1 MENDKFCV
9 VKMNVLFPPISFLFK
24 LFSLSINF
32 LQTGRWYMQNKA
44 LYRKMNIE
52 IVYCSENGAERDMVK

>member
-1 MENDKFCV
+1 MENDKFRV

-32 LQTGRWYMQNKA
+32 FQTGRWYMQNKA
-44 LYRKMNIE
+44 LYRKMNKE
-52 IVYCSENGAERDMVK
+52 TVYCSENGAEHDMVK